1 MRSRSLA
8 ATGFLL
14 GTVLTSGALAH
25 PHVWIDSSAQFRF
38 DGSGQVRAVTI
49 IWRFDDLYSAFAI
62 QGADENQDGVTT
74 AEELTALG
82 NINVDYLKQ
91 WNYFT
96 NILADGE
103 KVAVGS
109 VDSFSN
115 VNDDGILV
123 FSFTLPLVKPVDPRR
138 QRLRMSSVD
147 PSYYIAFQDDPDRPA
162 VAAGDMPPEC
172 SVVTYGPEE
181 TPQTVSDSLAMSLAA
196 DQNWA
201 SSFAP
206 KVAIECAD

>member
-1 MRSRSLA
+1 MRSRIFAGILLLTGISV
-8 ATGFLL
+8 AT
-14 GTVLTSGALAH
+14 GALAH
-25 PHVWIDSSAQFRF
+25 PHVWIDSSARFQFDR
-38 DGSGQVRAVTI
+38 SGQVSAVTI

-62 QGADENQDGVTT
+62 QGADGDQDGITT

-82 NINVDYLKQ
+82 SINVDYLKQ
-91 WNYFT
+91 WGYFT
-96 NILADGE
+96 DILADGE
-103 KVAVGS
+103 KVAVGT

-123 FSFTLPLVKPVDPRR
+123 FSFTLPLATPVDPRS

-162 VAAGDMPPEC
+162 VATGAVPADC
-172 SVVTYGPEE
+172 RVITFGPDE
-181 TPQTVSDSLAMSLAA
+181 TPQTVSDSLALSLAA
-196 DQNWA
+196 DKSWA

-206 KVAIECAD
+206 KVAIECGD

>member
-1 MRSRSLA
+1 MRSRPLA
-8 ATGFLL
+8 AIGFLI
-14 GTVLTSGALAH
+14 GIFMANGAQAH

-38 DGSGQVRAVTI
+38 DTSGQVRAVTI

-62 QGADENQDGVTT
+62 QGADEDRDGVTT

-82 NINVDYLKQ
+82 SINVDYLKQ

-96 NILADGE
+96 SILADGE
-103 KVAVGS
+103 KVAVGT

-123 FSFTLPLVKPVDPRR
+123 FSFTLPLVTPVDPRQR
-138 QRLRMSSVD
+138 RLRMSSVD
-147 PSYYIAFQDDPDRPA
+147 PSYYIAFQDDKDRPA

-172 SVVTYGPEE
+172 RVVTYGPEE

-196 DQNWA
+196 DQSWA
-201 SSFAP
+201 SGFAP

>member
-62 QGADENQDGVTT
+62 QGADEDRDGVTT

-82 NINVDYLKQ
+82 SINVDYLKQ
-91 WNYFT
+91 WDYFT
-96 NILADGE
+96 NILADGK
-103 KVAVGS
+103 KVAVGT

-115 VNDDGILV
+115 VNDDGILT
-123 FSFTLPLVKPVDPRR
+123 FSFTLPLVTPVDPRQ

-162 VAAGDMPPEC
+162 VATGDMPSEC
-172 SVVTYGPEE
+172 RVVTYGPDE
-181 TPQTVSDSLAMSLAA
+181 TPATVSDSLAMSLAA
-196 DQNWA
+196 DRNWA

-206 KVAIECAD
+206 KVAIECAE

>member
-8 ATGFLL
+8 AIVLLL
-14 GTVLTSGALAH
+14 GTVLTSGVQAH
-25 PHVWIDSSAQFRF
+25 PHVWIDSSATFRF
-38 DGSGQVRAVTI
+38 DASGQVSAVTI

-62 QGADENQDGVTT
+62 QGADEDRDGVTT

-82 NINVDYLKQ
+82 SINVDYLKQ

-96 NILADGE
+96 SILADGE
-103 KVAVGS
+103 KVAVGT

-115 VNDDGILV
+115 VNDDGILT
-123 FSFTLPLVKPVDPRR
+123 FSFTLPLVTPVDPRQR
-138 QRLRMSSVD
+138 RLRMSSVD

-162 VAAGDMPPEC
+162 VASGDMPSEC
-172 SVVTYGPEE
+172 HVVTYGPEE
-181 TPQTVSDSLAMSLAA
+181 TPQTVSDSLVMSLAA
-196 DQNWA
+196 DQSWA